1 MVFKRFYNVRIISVS
16 IALLLTAI
24 SILSCSP
31 GSNPKNDEIK
41 KEVID
46 GVPEITFDTLFYD
59 FGNLIEGEKVAFT
72 FKYKNTGTAD
82 LLIFDVYST
91 CGCTIPSFSKEP
103 VSPGKE
109 GKIEVLFDSA
119 NRSGLQ
125 NKTITLK
132 LNTPEGEKSL
142 WIKANV
148 KSNNN

>member
-1 MVFKRFYNVRIISVS
+1 MVLKSFYNVRIVPVF
-16 IALLLTAI
+16 IALFLAVS
-24 SILSCSP
+24 SIISCSS

-46 GVPEITFDTLFYD
+46 GVAEITFDTLFYD
-59 FGNLIEGEKVAFT
+59 FGNLIEGEKGAFT

-82 LLIFDVYST
+82 LLIYDVYST
-91 CGCTIPSFSKEP
+91 CGCTVPSFSKEP
-103 VSPGKE
+103 VSPGEE

-132 LNTPEGEKSL
+132 LNTPAGEKSL